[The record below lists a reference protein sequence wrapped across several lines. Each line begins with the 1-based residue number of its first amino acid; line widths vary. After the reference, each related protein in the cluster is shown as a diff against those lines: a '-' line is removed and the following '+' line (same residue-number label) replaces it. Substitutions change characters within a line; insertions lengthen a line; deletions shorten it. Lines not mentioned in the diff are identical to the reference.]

1 MAGHLSHSQRVRYLQ
16 TSDGLRLAWAEAGS
30 GPPLVRAATWL
41 THLEY
46 DWDSPVWRH
55 WIHLFSDHF
64 RFIRYDERGCG
75 MSEWNTSGL
84 SFERWAADLE
94 EVVDAA
100 AVREPFSLLGISQG
114 AAVCI
119 AYAARHPGRVS
130 RLLIYGGYAQ
140 GWARRGDED
149 VAREFD
155 AVMELATRG
164 WARDNPAFRQVFT
177 SRFLPQETDEQI
189 AWFTALCAKAS
200 TGAVAA
206 TLLKMRSDIDVTPL
220 LPSVHVP
227 TLVIHARNDQVVPI
241 SQGQIIAAGIPN
253 AQFIELDSTNHILL
267 EHEPAWNA
275 FRSA

>member
-46 DWDSPVWRH
+46 AWDSPVW
-55 WIHLFSDHF
+55 
-64 RFIRYDERGCG
+64 
-75 MSEWNTSGL
+75 
-84 SFERWAADLE
+84 
-94 EVVDAA
+94 
-100 AVREPFSLLGISQG
+100 
-114 AAVCI
+114 
-119 AYAARHPGRVS
+119 
-130 RLLIYGGYAQ
+130 
-140 GWARRGDED
+140 
-149 VAREFD
+149 
-155 AVMELATRG
+155 
-164 WARDNPAFRQVFT
+164 RQVFT
-177 SRFLPQETDEQI
+177 SRFLPQGTDEQI

-200 TGAVAA
+200 TGAVAG

-275 FRSA
+275 FRSAALEFLGAPSGTATTGDDPFAELSTRERKILAL